1 MTDIKNLLDNRYRF
15 TARIKRFDKKLGYS
29 GMIRITC
36 LQDIRLIDTTEV
48 LATDIWLNC
57 GKWSE
62 TLQEGDNISFDA
74 KVATAKKRSY
84 GGTDSKYNS
93 LIEGKYKLER
103 VTKVVVFDE
112 EEVRK
117 IKKTST
123 QSERERIAIDKA
135 MRYGKTLW
143 ERTEGINDIIL
154 AVEDIG
160 KQADSGFWAEGN
172 NEALQIL
179 AGKCLFEEFQG
190 TTSTC
195 IMNLH
200 EFVVWLRIII
210 DPHLTKVNPDVKVR
224 FYKECVRTWT
234 GFFYG
239 D

>member
-1 MTDIKNLLDNRYRF
+1 MTIKELLGNRVRF
-15 TARIKRFDKKLGYS
+15 TARIKQFDKKLGYS

-36 LQDIRLIDTTEV
+36 LQDIRLIDTTDT

-62 TLQEGDNISFDA
+62 TLQIGDNISFDA
-74 KVATAKKRSY
+74 KVVLAKKRSY
-84 GGTDSKYNS
+84 GTADNKYNS

-103 VTKVVVFDE
+103 VTKVVVFDKE
-112 EEVRK
+112 KVREIRK
-117 IKKTST
+117 DST

-160 KQADSGFWAEGN
+160 KQADSGFWTEDN
-172 NEALQIL
+172 NEALQKL
-179 AGKCLFEEFQG
+179 AAKCLFEEFEG
-190 TTSTC
+190 TTSIC

-234 GFFYG
+234 YFLYG

>member
-1 MTDIKNLLDNRYRF
+1 MTIKELLGNRVRF
-15 TARIKRFDKKLGYS
+15 TAKIKRFDKKLGYS

-36 LQDIRLIDTTEV
+36 LQDIRLIDTTEDI
-48 LATDIWLNC
+48 ANDIWLNC

-62 TLQEGDNISFDA
+62 TLRVGDNISFDA
-74 KVATAKKRSY
+74 KVALAKKRSY
-84 GGTDSKYNS
+84 GAADNKYNS

-112 EEVRK
+112 EKVREIRK
-117 IKKTST
+117 NST
-123 QSERERIAIDKA
+123 QSEPERIAIDKA
-135 MRYGKTLW
+135 LRYGKTLW

-160 KQADSGFWAEGN
+160 KQADSGFWPDEQ
-172 NEALQIL
+172 NESLQIL
-179 AGKCLFEEFQG
+179 AGKCLFKEFEG

-195 IMNLH
+195 IINLH

-210 DPHLTKVNPDVKVR
+210 DPHLTKVNPDVRVR

-234 GFFYG
+234 RFFYG
-239 D
+239 E